1 MSQKVLKKYF
11 FQRRK
16 SPCQEE
22 EKEESEK
29 KTVILENFQNSK
41 VKILRL
47 LQRILT
53 SFPPPTHGDI
63 ASAKINCWG
72 GGQRLPCDTAVTRR

>member
-1 MSQKVLKKYF
+1 M
-11 FQRRK
+11 R
-16 SPCQEE
+16 
-22 EKEESEK
+22 K
-29 KTVILENFQNSK
+29 KTMILENFQNNK

-72 GGQRLPCDTAVTRR
+72 GGCQRLPCEHTLSLTFLFFLLQ